1 MSAYLKTVVAVLALV
16 IMGEEVFGAEKKK
29 GDVLLSHILRG
40 TQDPD
45 KVVLED
51 TKDFYFVEGEYVVPI
66 GKSLKVEQGVR
77 IFFAKGAGLL
87 VQGDLSV
94 DGVTNAP
101 VIVDQLL

>member
-45 KVVLED
+45 KVVVSPL
-51 TKDFYFVEGEYVVPI
+51 
-66 GKSLKVEQGVR
+66 R
-77 IFFAKGAGLL
+77 
-87 VQGDLSV
+87 
-94 DGVTNAP
+94 
-101 VIVDQLL
+101 